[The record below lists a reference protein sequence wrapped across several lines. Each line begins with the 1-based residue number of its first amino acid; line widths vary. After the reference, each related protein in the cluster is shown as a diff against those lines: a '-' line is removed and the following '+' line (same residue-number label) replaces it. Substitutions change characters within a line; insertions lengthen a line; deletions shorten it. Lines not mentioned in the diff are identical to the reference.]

1 MRKVKL
7 KLKQGVINK
16 LKIIGVV
23 IVILL
28 IAYGIYNKQITNLTE
43 LGYSRDASKKIL
55 FHKEKEYI
63 ISIKENKT
71 LNAALESDY
80 YKEKYLKNYAKI
92 TYCEH
97 ANLVKN
103 INKLLDKGYSNSDVS
118 IILTHGDDSDVSEF
132 AKRDRVKYLEEFYE
146 YPYAKIKYYDRYV
159 QYSYETGEDE
169 KTTVLHIGLNMDKKE
184 YDDAINIK
192 RFSYMMLV
200 NKYHY
205 LSDDFIPID
214 LVEVPEDYRGSD
226 AVLAN
231 STALKSMIQLIE
243 AANVEGLKPVIA
255 DCYRSHEDMVEI
267 AEFYRKWYGD
277 SYVDNYIAKPGYS
290 EHQTGLSFDM
300 ASATVKTFS
309 NSNEYKWMVDNA
321 HKYGFIARFTK
332 RGESLTGYRA
342 EAGHFRYV
350 GKEAAEYI
358 YKNRITFEEYYVS
371 FLDK

>member
-7 KLKQGVINK
+7 KLKQSVINK

-23 IVILL
+23 IIVLL
-28 IAYGIYNKQITNLTE
+28 IAYGFYNKQINNLTE
-43 LGYSRDASKKIL
+43 LGYSREASKKIL
-55 FHKEKEYI
+55 FNKEKEYI
-63 ISIKENKT
+63 VTVKDNKT
-71 LNAALESDY
+71 LNAALESKY
-80 YKEKYLKNYAKI
+80 YQEKYLKNYAKI
-92 TYCEH
+92 TYCNH

-118 IILTHGDDSDVSEF
+118 IILTHGSDEDVTEF

-159 QYSYETGEDE
+159 EYSYETGEDE
-169 KTTVLHIGLNMDKKE
+169 KTTVIHINLNMDKEE
-184 YDDAINIK
+184 YVDAINVK
-192 RFSYMMLV
+192 RFSYTMLV
-200 NKYHY
+200 NKYYY
-205 LSDDFIPID
+205 LSEDFIPID
-214 LVEVPEDYRGSD
+214 LVEVPEDYRG
-226 AVLAN
+226 AEKVLAN
-231 STALKSMIQLIE
+231 RTALNAMVQLIE
-243 AANVEGLKPVIA
+243 AARIAGLKPLVS
-255 DCYRSHEDMVEI
+255 DCYRSHEDMVEM

-277 SYVDNYIAKPGYS
+277 NYVNNYIAKPGYS
-290 EHQTGLSFDM
+290 EHQTGLAFDM
-300 ASATVKTFS
+300 ASATVKSFG
-309 NSNEYKWMVDNA
+309 NSDEYKWMVENA

-358 YKNRITFEEYYVS
+358 YKNRITFEEYYVA

>member
-7 KLKQGVINK
+7 KLKQSVINK

-28 IAYGIYNKQITNLTE
+28 IAYGFYNKQITNLTE
-43 LGYSRDASKKIL
+43 LGYSREASKKIL
-55 FHKEKEYI
+55 FHKEKDYI
-63 ISIKENKT
+63 VSVKENKT
-71 LNAALESDY
+71 LNAALESEH
-80 YKEKYLKNYAKI
+80 YKEKHLKNYAKI
-92 TYCEH
+92 IYCEH
-97 ANLVKN
+97 DNLVKN
-103 INKLLDKGYSNSDVS
+103 INKLLDKGYSNNDVS
-118 IILTHGDDSDVSEF
+118 IILTHGDDNDVSEF

-169 KTTVLHIGLNMDKKE
+169 KTTVLHIGLNMDKEE
-184 YDDAINIK
+184 YKDATNVK
-192 RFSYMMLV
+192 RFSYTMLV
-200 NKYHY
+200 NKYHS
-205 LSDDFIPID
+205 LSEDFIPID
-214 LVEVPEDYRGSD
+214 LIEVPDEYRGSEV
-226 AVLAN
+226 VLAN
-231 STALKSMIQLIE
+231 STALRAMIQLIE
-243 AANVEGLKPVIA
+243 AANTEGLKPLIA
-255 DCYRSHEDMVEI
+255 DGYRSHDDMVEM

-290 EHQTGLSFDM
+290 EHQTGLAFDM
-300 ASATVKTFS
+300 ASATVKSFG

-350 GKEAAEYI
+350 GKEVAEYI
-358 YKNRITFEEYYVS
+358 YKNRITLEEYYVQ
-371 FLDK
+371 FLAK